1 MITILCALLV
11 VLVHGC
17 AARGSDRVKHELM
30 VLYEYNT
37 FP

>member
-17 AARGSDRVKHELM
+17 AATGSDKVKHELIF
-30 VLYEYNT
+30 L
-37 FP
+37 